1 MTQTNT
7 FHYPPELF
15 ELLVETIPLLSKS
28 KKSVLLFFRGSG
40 VAEKLYEDISIKLD
54 ADKNSI
60 NKYEICRTILIR
72 INEKTDIYIRERRE
86 LLKRVV
92 EFESFTN
99 CWPSDQYKAKGLVS
113 EIRNIV
119 NVKDAFTRMKQ
130 EKENN
135 QSKHSATYA
144 KKVDIIKKRA
154 ELIETAKKDFYS
166 LFSLKNPQERGK
178 KLEGVLNSLFSIHN
192 VLIREAFARKGDN
205 GEGIIEQIDGVIE
218 IDNQIYLVEMKWKKD
233 KIGSEDIYAHLGR
246 IYHRSSAHGIFI
258 SASGFSDSGIIASKE
273 ALLKQAILIL
283 TDLEEFFNILENNL
297 DLTQYFKTKIEKALI
312 DKNPYSKHSK

>member
-40 VAEKLYEDISIKLD
+40 VAEKLYEDVSKKLE

-60 NKYEICRTILIR
+60 NKYEICRTVLIR
-72 INEKTDIYIRERRE
+72 INEKTDTYIRERRE

-113 EIRNIV
+113 EIRNIL

-130 EKENN
+130 EKENI
-135 QSKHSATYA
+135 QSKHSENYA
-144 KKVDIIKKRA
+144 KKIDAIKKRA
-154 ELIETAKKDFYS
+154 ELIDNVKNDFYS
-166 LFSLKNPQERGK
+166 LFSITNPQERGK

-192 VLIREAFARKGDN
+192 ILVREAFARKGDS

-283 TDLEEFFNILENNL
+283 TDLEEFLKIFENNL
-297 DLTQYFKTKIEKALI
+297 DLKQYLKTKIQNAII
-312 DKNPYSKHSK
+312 DKNPYSKP